1 MKALKYYGPGNIRVE
16 EVPRPEAMKG
26 EALLAV
32 KACGICATDIK
43 TFVRGHPKI
52 QPGSGLGHEISGVV
66 INAPGSTQWPEG
78 TRVVVA
84 PYVPCGSCRQCKR
97 GRYSLCPR
105 LFEEALDPGGFSE
118 FVRVPQ
124 RLVSQGM
131 IAVPESLNP
140 DAMCF
145 AEPVACC
152 LHAFSSINVQP
163 GESLFIIGDGVMGLL
178 QAKLGRWIGA
188 KPVILSGII
197 PERLKLAADTAEVVI
212 DVRREDVVSTVRRA
226 TEGEGADKVIV
237 SVADVTAAQT
247 GLAAVR
253 KGGAINLFAG
263 MPAGSSLAVDM
274 NRIHYD
280 EVLLTGSF
288 GFGPDDFRKAVEL
301 IATKQIDVMPLVTGA
316 VPLEGVMAAMDR
328 LVHQQDLKIIVHST
342 EQEVPVG

>member
-1 MKALKYYGPGNIRVE
+1 VKALKYYGPGNIRVE
-16 EVPRPEAMKG
+16 EVPKPEAKAG

-32 KACGICATDIK
+32 EACGICATDIK

-66 INAPGSTQWPEG
+66 VNAPGSNQWQEG

-84 PYVPCGSCRQCKR
+84 PYVPCGSCAQCRR
-97 GRYSLCPR
+97 GRYSLCSR
-105 LFEEALDPGGFSE
+105 LFEEVLDPGGFSE
-118 FVRVPQ
+118 FVRVPH

-140 DAMCF
+140 DAICF

-163 GESLFIIGDGVMGLL
+163 GESLFITGDGVMGLL

-188 KPVILSGII
+188 EPVILSGIM
-197 PERLKLAADTAEVVI
+197 PERLKLAADVASVVI
-212 DVRREDVVSTVRRA
+212 DARREDVVSTVRRA
-226 TEGEGADKVIV
+226 TEGEGVDKVIV
-237 SVADVTAAQT
+237 SVADVNAAQT
-247 GLAAVR
+247 ALAAVR

-263 MPAGSSLAVDM
+263 MPAGSSLAVEM

-288 GFGPDDFRKAVEL
+288 GFGPDDFRKAVQL
-301 IATKQIDVMPLVTGA
+301 IATRKIDVMSLVTGS
-316 VPLEGVMAAMDR
+316 VPLEGVLGAMDR
-328 LVHQQDLKIIVHST
+328 LVHQQALKIIVHSADR
-342 EQEVPVG
+342 EVPVP